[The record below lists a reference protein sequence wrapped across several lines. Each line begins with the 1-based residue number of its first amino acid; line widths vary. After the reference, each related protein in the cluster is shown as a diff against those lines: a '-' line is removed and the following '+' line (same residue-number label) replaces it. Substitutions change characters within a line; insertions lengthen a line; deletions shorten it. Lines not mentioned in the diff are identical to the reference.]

1 MRSDESLRRLVGDVP
16 RFLAE
21 HFGKTPLL
29 RRGAGGGPDPVDGWR
44 DLLTLEDVDRL
55 VQTTRAPGFRL
66 VQDGEVLAR
75 SRSTRRGT
83 VGGVRVTDLPDVG
96 AILDLFDD
104 GATLVLQGLNRSH
117 PPVAALCRG
126 LERALTHPVQA
137 NAYLTPPSAAGL
149 DVHHDTHDV
158 FVLQLHGRKQW
169 TTWPPEVSDPLPGQV
184 WRGDVGD
191 LGEPALDERLDPGDL
206 LYLPRGTLHAA
217 RTVERASLHLTIGV
231 RSPTAHDVLD
241 RVLRLARDEPA
252 FRVGL
257 PAGFARDRES
267 FGAWVAGV
275 LEEFATWTSD
285 LDGGEVADG
294 LADDFFA
301 SHPPLLDGQLR
312 QLLSLAELDDH
323 SRVTRR
329 VGATADLRPAEDRD
343 DRVALHLGDRTVT
356 LPAFTQPAVERLM
369 GAEDL
374 EVSAL
379 ADVLGDEHSRCVL
392 VRRLVREGLLVADLD
407 AR

>member
-1 MRSDESLRRLVGDVP
+1 M
-16 RFLAE
+16 
-21 HFGKTPLL
+21 
-29 RRGAGGGPDPVDGWR
+29 
-44 DLLTLEDVDRL
+44 
-55 VQTTRAPGFRL
+55 
-66 VQDGEVLAR
+66 QDGEVLAR
-75 SRSTRRGT
+75 SRSTRLGT
-83 VGGVRVTDLPDVG
+83 VGGVRVNDLPDVG
-96 AILDLFDD
+96 AILELFRD

-158 FVLQLHGRKQW
+158 FVLQLHGHKQW
-169 TTWPPEVSDPLPGQV
+169 TTWPPAVSDPLPGQP
-184 WRGDVGD
+184 WRGDVD
-191 LGEPALDERLDPGDL
+191 ELGGPALDEQLGPGDL

-217 RTVERASLHLTIGV
+217 CTVDGASLHLTIGV
-231 RSPTAHDVLD
+231 RSPTAHDVLA

-252 FRVGL
+252 FRVAL

-275 LEEFATWTSD
+275 VEEFTTWISD
-285 LDGGEVADG
+285 LDAAEIAAG

-312 QLLSLAELDDH
+312 QLLSLEELDDR
-323 SRVTRR
+323 SRVSRR
-329 VGATADLRPAEDRD
+329 AGVTAELRPSD
-343 DRVALHLGDRTVT
+343 DQDDLVVLHLGDRTVT
-356 LPAFTQPAVERLM
+356 MPAFTRPAVERLLT
-369 GAEDL
+369 AEDL
-374 EVSAL
+374 QVSAL
-379 ADVLGDEHSRCVL
+379 ADVLDDEQSRCVL

-407 AR
+407 RP